1 MGPVEN
7 PDWDALL
14 GAQAAKLEAELRAA
28 LAGKSRADVKGDPRL
43 QAYARYYRHF
53 GKTYHVQLQLE
64 SVAFKGRAIEGPSA
78 LVQAMFMAEVKNL
91 LLTAGHDRADTRGDL
106 NLGIASGSDRYVVM
120 GGGEQVLK
128 PGDMYIGDREGIL
141 SSVIYGPAER
151 ARISPKTSA
160 VLFTV
165 YVPPGIERLALEAHL
180 SDLERNVR
188 VFSPRAQV
196 DLLEIFEA

>member
-7 PDWDALL
+7 PGRDAVL
-14 GAQAAKLEAELRAA
+14 GAQATKLEADVRAG
-28 LAGKSRADVKGDPRL
+28 LAGKSRADLKGDPSL
-43 QAYARYYRHF
+43 QAYARYYKRF

-78 LVQAMFMAEVKNL
+78 LVQAMFMAELKDL
-91 LLTAGHDRADTRGDL
+91 LLTAGHDLETIRGDL
-106 NLGIASGSDRYVVM
+106 NLGIAFGTERYAVI
-120 GGGEQVLK
+120 GGGEQALK
-128 PGDMYIGDREGIL
+128 PEDMYIGDQEGIL

-151 ARISPKTSA
+151 ARISPETRA

-165 YVPPGIERLALEAHL
+165 YVPPGIERQSLEAHL

-188 VFSPRAQV
+188 LFSPRAQV
-196 DLLEIFEA
+196 ELLEIIEA